1 MHKIDI
7 GRHARWLR
15 LAILAV
21 VGLLAAVYL
30 LARFGI
36 RLPGVTIQSRSAPG
50 AATPAW
56 VGDVTLMLLATSL
69 WPLQALLRKV
79 ESGDAFSVAMVRDF
93 RAFAAWLLALSLFRV
108 VVPTLFAQV
117 QGSAGHGARVA
128 LMLDLR
134 DLLLL
139 MFTLILFL
147 VARLLERARAAEE
160 SMAEIV

>member
-1 MHKIDI
+1 MRKIGI
-7 GRHARWLR
+7 ERHARWLR
-15 LAILAV
+15 LAIVAV

-30 LARFGI
+30 MARFGI
-36 RLPGVTIQSRSAPG
+36 GLPGLTIQSRSVAG
-50 AATPAW
+50 SATPAW
-56 VGDVTLMLLATSL
+56 VGDVTLVLLAASL

-79 ESGDAFSVAMVRDF
+79 EAGDAFSVAMVRDF

-108 VVPTLFAQV
+108 VAPTLLSQFQESAAQ
-117 QGSAGHGARVA
+117 GLRVA